1 MNGQPEILVV
11 GAGPTGLT
19 LACLLWQAGTP
30 CRVVDAAPATT
41 DRSRAIG
48 VSARSLEVLDGLGI
62 ADRLVPHGVP
72 SRTALFYSK
81 HRVVGRLSTTGA
93 RDTRFP
99 FLLAV
104 PQFATEEVLE
114 TRLFELGGTVER
126 SVQLRELTNGADAV
140 SVVLDTPDGERHEQ
154 AAWVVGADGSHSAVR
169 RAVGIA
175 FEGDATGKIFA
186 NVDALLDDGPT
197 PGTGHYFFTPEGM
210 LVIAPLPDEIYRV
223 TASISPD
230 EADRDLTLPD
240 VQEFIDRR
248 GLPGITVRSMRDSG
262 WGIARIRIQ
271 ARIAAAFRSGRC
283 LLAGDAAHIYGPT
296 GAQGMN
302 GGIQDAHNLAWKLAL
317 VAAGRA
323 GDELLDTYAAERRP
337 IAIGVLHHVEQ
348 QTRMATVRPAPA
360 VAARDAFL
368 RVATKSGMVDRKI
381 APTLN
386 QLDVAYPPTPGLTG
400 PAPGRWRRAAKAV
413 GRRVPDVALTGA
425 GGDTRLF
432 EVLAGSPLSLL
443 AVCVARADEA
453 KAAALATALAGRPY
467 ADLVAL
473 HQVRKGAP
481 SGTGFGDPAGVLHRH
496 LGARRKGVVALVR
509 ADQHLAGVASLADP
523 AGLLRLLD
531 GVLRPPAT
539 DPARPAAAAG
549 PTGAAVPAVPADA
562 GMPAVPTG
570 TEEAGGLA
578 VQAPKTTTGGD
589 AP

>member
-1 MNGQPEILVV
+1 MNGQPQILVV

-19 LACLLWQAGTP
+19 LSCLLWQAGIG

-48 VSARSLEVLDGLGI
+48 VSARSLEVLDGLRI
-62 ADRLVPHGVP
+62 ADRLIPHGVP

-81 HRVVGRLSTTGA
+81 NHRPVGRLSTTLA
-93 RDTRFP
+93 RDTRFA

-104 PQFATEEVLE
+104 PQFATEQVLE
-114 TRLFELGGTVER
+114 TRLVELGGTVER
-126 SVQLRELTNGADAV
+126 SVRLTELTPGADAA
-140 SVVLDTPDGERHEQ
+140 SVVLDTPDGVRHEQ

-169 RAVGIA
+169 RALGIA

-186 NVDALLDDGPT
+186 NVDALLDNGPT

-223 TASISPD
+223 TASISPE
-230 EADRDLTLPD
+230 EADRDLTLAD

-248 GLPGITVRSMRDSG
+248 GLPGITVRSMRDAG

-302 GGIQDAHNLAWKLAL
+302 AGIQDAHNLAWKLAL
-317 VAAGRA
+317 VATGRA
-323 GDELLDTYAAERRP
+323 DDRLLDTYATERRQ
-337 IAIGVLHHVEQ
+337 ISVGVLHHVEQ
-348 QTRMATVRPAPA
+348 QTRMATVRSAAA
-360 VAARDAFL
+360 VAGRDALL
-368 RVATKSGMVDRKI
+368 RVATKTGMTDRKM

-386 QLDVAYPPTPGLTG
+386 QLDVAYPPVPGLTG
-400 PAPGRWRRAAKAV
+400 PAPRRLRRAARAV
-413 GRRVPDVALTGA
+413 GRRVPDVALAGA

-432 EVLAGSPLSLL
+432 EVLAGNPLSLL
-443 AVCVARADEA
+443 AVCAAPADEA
-453 KAAALATALAGRPY
+453 RLAALAADLRDRPY

-473 HQVRKGAP
+473 HEIRRGSPTGGPGFADAA
-481 SGTGFGDPAGVLHRH
+481 GTLHEL
-496 LGARRKGVVALVR
+496 LGARRKGVLALIR
-509 ADQHLAGVASLADP
+509 GDQHLAAVAPLADP

-531 GVLRPPAT
+531 GLLGAP
-539 DPARPAAAAG
+539 
-549 PTGAAVPAVPADA
+549 PTGAVAPAGKAAADTADPAAPGGTARTGGSGGA
-562 GMPAVPTG
+562 GVPTSA
-570 TEEAGGLA
+570 TR
-578 VQAPKTTTGGD
+578 GD